1 SIRGILGIFVV
12 ISSRLLWTLP
22 EPEAAIKE
30 WLRVLKTGGRIIAV
44 NELEK
49 DGIRSW
55 SFDDPSRYLGAEI
68 PVEDF
73 SFANAD
79 TKSILETFRTAGA
92 KDVRIEHMKGCHMVK
107 SDAENWYAFIASRT
121 E

>member
-1 SIRGILGIFVV
+1 MRGILGIFVV

-30 WLRVLKTGGRIIAV
+30 WLRVLRTGGRMIAV

-55 SFDDPSRYLGAEI
+55 SFDDPSRYLGADI

-73 SFANAD
+73 SFDNAD
-79 TKSILETFRTAGA
+79 TKSILE
-92 KDVRIEHMKGCHMVK
+92 
-107 SDAENWYAFIASRT
+107 
-121 E
+121 